1 MSDTKIL
8 GPKEGRRMIAPRVLA
23 AACPLLTAGPLA
35 CASTGPPRVWDEFPA
50 TYANF
55 ERHFDARSQDLD
67 PIKGIWGTRDTRT
80 ALADSFII
88 VRDTSYAGYDFVG
101 VRSSARQRQKL
112 PFTVERLD
120 PSDPRAGEPVSRPPP
135 STAQDR
141 GELFVALQRSA
152 SDDRAYEYIDVALL
166 RGENCKDKPCEG
178 VYFIAADGKLHRQR
192 FAGEDHSSGCG
203 WLRRYPS

>member
-1 MSDTKIL
+1 
-8 GPKEGRRMIAPRVLA
+8 MIAPRVLA
-23 AACPLLTAGPLA
+23 AVCTLLTAGLLA
-35 CASTGPPRVWDEFPA
+35 CASTGPPRYWTEFAP
-50 TYANF
+50 TYSNF
-55 ERHFDARSQDLD
+55 ESHFDERGQDLD
-67 PIKGIWGTRDTRT
+67 PIEGIWASQGTRT
-80 ALADSFII
+80 AMADTFII
-88 VRDTSYAGYDFVG
+88 VRDSSYAGYDFVG
-101 VRSSARQRQKL
+101 VRSSGRQSSGRQKL

-152 SDDRAYEYIDVALL
+152 DDDRSYEYTDVALL
-166 RGENCKDKPCEG
+166 RGESCTDKPCQG